1 MFVIGNLLVAIS
13 QVLDF
18 VLTIYFYIVIVRA
31 LISWVNPDPYNVI
44 VQFLHRATDPVLR
57 PIQRAIP
64 PLGGIDVS
72 PLVLLL
78 AIMFLKSFLV
88 ASLMQFGRTLHS

>member
-1 MFVIGNLLVAIS
+1 MFVIGNLLIAIG

-57 PIQRAIP
+57 PLQRAIP

-88 ASLMQFGRTLHS
+88 ASLMQFGRTLHG

>member
-1 MFVIGNLLVAIS
+1 MFVIGNLLIAIG
-13 QVLDF
+13 QVFDF

-57 PIQRAIP
+57 PLQRAIP

-88 ASLMQFGRTLHS
+88 ASLMQFGRTLHG